1 MNNTNNYATE
11 TILDSEDM
19 RENWL
24 HTNAEEMMAFLGVVV
39 FMGIVKLPK
48 VSMYFSADPRIYQVA
63 VASVFSRNRFFQ
75 LLKYLH
81 VSSPTEVP
89 AREHPDYKLYR
100 IKPLTDTLSQTFQQM
115 YNPHREQSIDEAMV
129 KYKGR
134 VKFLQYMPMKPCK
147 RGIKIWCRCDPHN
160 GYLSQLEIYMG
171 KDDAH
176 ENQTS
181 AGEGQTQTPQQGL
194 GARVVTNL
202 TRCLVGKNY
211 FVFMDNFFTGID
223 LSLSLL
229 REKTYCC
236 GMVRENRKGFPPS
249 LKGVKLANQ
258 GDSKFA
264 RHGNLVCTI
273 WRDKAKTKNVALLS
287 TQYRPNQFSRVKRKR
302 KRGGRSGGYETITIN
317 KPRPLKVQ
325 QIHGRCGFS

>member
-1 MNNTNNYATE
+1 M
-11 TILDSEDM
+11 
-19 RENWL
+19 
-24 HTNAEEMMAFLGVVV
+24 
-39 FMGIVKLPK
+39 
-48 VSMYFSADPRIYQVA
+48 
-63 VASVFSRNRFFQ
+63 
-75 LLKYLH
+75 
-81 VSSPTEVP
+81 
-89 AREHPDYKLYR
+89 
-100 IKPLTDTLSQTFQQM
+100 PL
-115 YNPHREQSIDEAMV
+115 
-129 KYKGR
+129 
-134 VKFLQYMPMKPCK
+134 KPCK

-160 GYLSQLEIYMG
+160 GYLSQFDIYTG

-229 REKTYCC
+229 REKIYCC
-236 GMVRENRKGFPPS
+236 GTVRENRKGFPPS

-273 WRDKAKTKNVALLS
+273 WRDKAKAKNVALLS
-287 TQYRPNQFSRVKRKR
+287 TQYRPNQFSRVER
-302 KRGGRSGGYETITIN
+302 KRGGRSGGYETITTN
-317 KPRPLKVQ
+317 KPKAVWILMIKREIITISLLSLWNGGNIFSGFFL
-325 QIHGRCGFS
+325 IHL